1 MWSFNQITSF
11 KTENGRPVCYLI
23 TYHYIM
29 SLNRVKRH
37 HFCCRRVSQ
46 YYVKSRKFLYDSQP
60 DQVQKMVSVFFTS
73 GLVTI
78 LIIISSTG
86 TVLGD
91 LVTAAIPVGE
101 FPQALIFNPSNNDT
115 YVSNRDSGTVSVID
129 STSNSVIKNI
139 TVGSSPGQLLFNPS
153 NNNMYVANRDSGT
166 VSVIDSTNNALENVV
181 VGSEPVALEFNPSN
195 NNIYVAN
202 VVSNSVSMI
211 ENTNNTVTDTVNVS
225 SLPIALEFNPS
236 NGSVYVAGTLTGTE
250 GLVSVIG

>member
-78 LIIISSTG
+78 LIISSTG

-153 NNNMYVANRDSGT
+153 NNNIYVANAVSNTVSVIDSTNMTANEIEVETSPVALEFNPSNNNMYVANRDSGT
-166 VSVIDSTNNALENVV
+166 VSVIDST
-181 VGSEPVALEFNPSN
+181 
-195 NNIYVAN
+195 
-202 VVSNSVSMI
+202 
-211 ENTNNTVTDTVNVS
+211 
-225 SLPIALEFNPS
+225 
-236 NGSVYVAGTLTGTE
+236 
-250 GLVSVIG
+250 